1 MENETESF
9 SDKAKE
15 LVPFFI
21 MAAFVLIVQVGSL
34 WLSATEY
41 MASQPPLDNPEN
53 VGYAFYYIIGL
64 LIISALLIFLLR
76 RKKKVIRLAIRL
88 AIYTS
93 IGMTL
98 FYFFVAVLDK
108 AVGDSTYIVI
118 LSILFALALTVL
130 IHKYPEWYIIDIT
143 GLMIAI
149 GICTLLG
156 ISLSYMPIIIL
167 MVGLLIYDFIAVYK
181 TKHMITLA
189 HGMMDLKLPILFVI
203 PKKWNYSFIKDDFS
217 EEMEP
222 NKEIPEEKDKT
233 DSVLESAEGEEQKK
247 KSDALFMGLGDAV
260 IPTLLVISSNH
271 FLEHDGIIAI
281 PSLFAMIGTLV
292 GFVAL
297 MYLVSKGKPQ
307 AGLPFLNTG
316 AIVGFVIGVIVSG
329 TAISISLL

>member
-21 MAAFVLIVQVGSL
+21 MAAFVLIVQIGSL

-222 NKEIPEEKDKT
+222 NKEI
-233 DSVLESAEGEEQKK
+233 SEGEEQKK

>member
-143 GLMIAI
+143 GLMISI

-222 NKEIPEEKDKT
+222 NKEIP
-233 DSVLESAEGEEQKK
+233 EGEEQKK

>member
-1 MENETESF
+1 LENETESF

-53 VGYAFYYIIGL
+53 VGYAIYYIIGL
-64 LIISALLIFLLR
+64 LIVSALLIFLLR

-88 AIYTS
+88 AIYIS

-108 AVGDSTYIVI
+108 AVGDSTYTVI

-217 EEMEP
+217 EETEQADE
-222 NKEIPEEKDKT
+222 KSEEKDKT
-233 DSVLESAEGEEQKK
+233 DLALESAEGEEQKK

-271 FLEHDGIIAI
+271 FLEHDGVIAI
-281 PSLFAMIGTLV
+281 PSLYAMIGTWV
-292 GFVAL
+292 GFAAL